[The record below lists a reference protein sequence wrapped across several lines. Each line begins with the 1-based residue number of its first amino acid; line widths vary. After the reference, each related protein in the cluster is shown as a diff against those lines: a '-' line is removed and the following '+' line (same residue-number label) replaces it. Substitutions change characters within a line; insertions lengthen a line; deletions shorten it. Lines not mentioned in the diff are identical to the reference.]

1 MPINLKIKYFVHF
14 DQLMGKTEV
23 FEVEDGLMIK
33 DLFRILAEKHN
44 GFNQSNAPERLI
56 TLLNG
61 TVCSTESMIHDG
73 DEISILNPLVG
84 G

>member
-23 FEVEDGLMIK
+23 FQVEDGLMIK
-33 DLFRILAEKHN
+33 DLFRILAAKHN
-44 GFNQSNAPERLI
+44 GFNQSNPHERFI
-56 TLLNG
+56 ILLNG
-61 TVCSTESMIHDG
+61 RVGNTESMICDG
-73 DEISILNPLVG
+73 DEISILTPLVG